1 MAEKVYSNELVGI
14 RESVVDEFLMLNE
27 HQTPL
32 LSLLG
37 FSDSVGN
44 VEHQWFEDEMFSYE
58 STVEAKVADAAAT
71 SIKVASVEPF
81 RPEQIVKVGDELMRV
96 NAVKQDSGK
105 ESGTIE
111 VDRGHASTQAAP
123 IDKDST
129 IEVLFVEGVEG
140 RDARQARYKK
150 RTRVSNLTQIFDD
163 SVELSGTAM
172 AINQYGVNSEY
183 EKEKQK
189 KQLELAL
196 QLEKALISGIKYGED
211 STSRMMKGIRSFI
224 KTHVHQGGNKTI
236 TDEAINDV
244 FQDIYTSGGFE
255 TGANYKIMVPAAQ
268 KTRISNLGKDQVRI
282 DRLDNGRGSVVDHF
296 ISDFGQ
302 AEIVLNNNLASDEII
317 VADTNRM
324 AIKALQ
330 GRDFGHTYM
339 GVQGDYKRG
348 MLLGEYT
355 LEFLQEKAHGRI
367 KGLQK

>member
-1 MAEKVYSNELVGI
+1 MAQAKVYSTDLVGK

-37 FSDSVGN
+37 FASPVTN

-58 STVEAKVADAAAT
+58 SEVTEKATKDAKAL
-71 SIKVASVEPF
+71 KVKSVEPF
-81 RPEQIVKVGDELMRV
+81 RPEQIVKVGEELMRV
-96 NAVKQDSGK
+96 DEVKQDDNK
-105 ESGTIE
+105 ESGSIT
-111 VDRGHASTQAAP
+111 VVRGHAGTPSAEINAGT
-123 IDKDST
+123 T
-129 IEVLFVEGVEG
+129 IEVLFVEGTEG
-140 RDARQARYKK
+140 RDARKARYKK

-196 QLEKALISGIKYGED
+196 QLEKALISGIKFGD
-211 STSRMMKGIRSFI
+211 DDTTRMMKGMRSFI
-224 KTHVHQGGNKTI
+224 QSNEQDAKGKTVT
-236 TDEAINDV
+236 EELINNT

-255 TGANYKIMVPAAQ
+255 TGANYKIMVPASQ
-268 KTRISNLGKDQVRI
+268 KTKISNLGKDQVRI
-282 DRLDNGRGSVVDHF
+282 DRLDNGRGNVVDHF

-302 AEIVLNNNLASDEII
+302 AEIVLNNNLAADEIM
-317 VADTNRM
+317 VFDTNRA
-324 AIKALQ
+324 AIRPLQ
-330 GRDFGHTYM
+330 GREFGHTYM
-339 GVQGDYKRG
+339 GLQGDYKRG

-355 LEFLQEKAHGRI
+355 FEFLQEKAHGRI
-367 KGLQK
+367 KGLK